1 MPTCNVFPP
10 LYEVAPKKLGVPDPQ
25 DPPPP
30 PGSAPEVN
38 KISSVKNEIVQ
49 LESRF
54 LLVMQQGNSV
64 GEANFFENNT
74 N

>member
-1 MPTCNVFPP
+1 MKLPLQNWVFLTPRT
-10 LYEVAPKKLGVPDPQ
+10 
-25 DPPPP
+25 PPP

-54 LLVMQQGNSV
+54 LLVVQQGNSV
-64 GEANFFENNT
+64 GEANFIENNKS
-74 N
+74 